1 MCKNH
6 LYLLPLVTALA
17 ALGSGCASSPDT
29 QDYRAYR
36 ERLPKSV
43 LVLPPLNNS
52 LEVQAPY
59 VYLSTV
65 TQPLAERG
73 YYVFPVAVI
82 DAFLKE
88 NGMPTPGEMHAVP
101 LDKIRET
108 TGADAVLYVTIEE
121 WGQQYQV
128 LNSKT
133 VVRADASLVDTAT
146 GDTLW
151 EGSAQATEGSGGNG
165 GGGLAGMMIA
175 AAIDQIADTVS
186 DRSHHLSHMANH
198 RMIFDENRGL
208 LLGPR
213 NPDYESDHRGR

>member
-1 MCKNH
+1 MWKNRW
-6 LYLLPLVTALA
+6 YLLALAAVFA

-43 LVLPPLNNS
+43 LILPPLNNS

-65 TQPLAERG
+65 TRPLAECG
-73 YYVFPVAVI
+73 YYVFPVAII

-88 NGMPTPGEMHAVP
+88 NGMPTPGEMHAIS
-101 LDKIRET
+101 LDKIRKV
-108 TGADAVLYVTIEE
+108 TGADAVLYVTINE
-121 WGQQYQV
+121 WGQQYRI
-128 LNSKT
+128 LSSTT
-133 VVRADASLVDTAT
+133 VVRVDARLVDTAT
-146 GDTLW
+146 GATLW
-151 EGSAQATEGSGGNG
+151 TGSAQAAESSGDG
-165 GGGLAGMMIA
+165 GGGLVGMLVA

-186 DRSHHLSHMANH
+186 DRTHDLAHMANH
-198 RMIFDENRGL
+198 RMVFDRKQGL

-213 NPDYESDHRGR
+213 NPDYESDTRGR

>member
-1 MCKNH
+1 MRKNH
-6 LYLLPLVTALA
+6 FYLLPLAAVLA

-36 ERLPKSV
+36 ERLPNSV

-52 LEVQAPY
+52 MEVEAAY

-65 TQPLAERG
+65 TQPLAECG

-101 LDKIRET
+101 LDKIRKA

-121 WGQQYQV
+121 WGQQYRII
-128 LNSKT
+128 NSKT
-133 VVRADASLVDTAT
+133 VVRAEARLVNTMT

-151 EGSAQATEGSGGNG
+151 QGNAQAAEGSGDG
-165 GGGLAGMMIA
+165 GGGLVGIVVA
-175 AAIDQIADTVS
+175 AAVDQIADTVS
-186 DRSHHLSHMANH
+186 DRTHDLSHMANH
-198 RMIFDENRGL
+198 RMVFDENQGL

-213 NPDYESDHRGR
+213 NPDYESDNRGR